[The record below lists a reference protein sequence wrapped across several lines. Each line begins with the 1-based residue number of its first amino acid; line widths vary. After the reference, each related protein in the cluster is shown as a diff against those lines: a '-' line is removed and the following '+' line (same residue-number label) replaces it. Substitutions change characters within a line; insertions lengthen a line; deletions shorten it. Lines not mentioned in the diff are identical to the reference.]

1 MEITLRSPLFAPAV
15 AAALPGTRTSSVAGD
30 DWRTSLPELHTAG
43 ATLRGLRPGDA
54 PALVAALVT
63 EPVMRFISPAPT
75 TAAGFERFIIWSAGE
90 QAAGRALCFAVVPT
104 GSDRAA
110 GIIQIRQ
117 MEPTFAV
124 GEWGFALSPEY
135 WGTGLFHAAATMAID
150 FAFMSAGI
158 HRLEARA
165 ATANARGSGA
175 LRKLGATPEAL
186 LRRSFL
192 KDGEYMDQMLWTIL
206 ASEWRRSATP
216 PRIH

>member
-1 MEITLRSPLFAPAV
+1 MHITPRPSMLSPALGSPL
-15 AAALPGTRTSSVAGD
+15 AATRTSTVAT
-30 DWRTSLPELHTAG
+30 DWRTGLPELHTAA
-43 ATLRGLRPGDA
+43 ATLRALRSADA
-54 PALVAALVT
+54 PALVAALSM
-63 EPVMRFISPAPT
+63 EPVTRFISPAPT
-75 TAAGFERFIIWSAGE
+75 TVAGFERFIAWSVVE
-90 QAAGRALCFAVVPT
+90 QAAGRCMCFAVVPA
-104 GSDRAA
+104 GSDCAA

-124 GEWGFALSPEY
+124 AEWGFALSSEH
-135 WGTGLFHAAATMAID
+135 WGTGLFHAAATIAID